1 LKRGVI
7 GLMAVVALLGLGSCA
22 DETPVEPL
30 FQLGPGPQ
38 PFPAPSPPTPAAP
51 SGPADSLLEANR
63 ALWVSLGVDSY
74 RYRFRW
80 LCYCTTDYVQVVDIT
95 VRDGTIVS
103 VVEASS
109 GRPVTA
115 QQAAY
120 YRTID
125 DLFVLLRDA
134 IDQPAHSIHTVYEA
148 NLGFPIETDID
159 YVANMADDELSFQVY
174 GLTPL
179 TRQ

>member
-1 LKRGVI
+1 
-7 GLMAVVALLGLGSCA
+7 MAVVTLLGLSSCA
-22 DETPVEPL
+22 DQSPVEPL
-30 FQLGPGPQ
+30 FPLGPGPQ
-38 PFPAPSPPTPAAP
+38 PFPAPNPPTPATP

-80 LCYCTTDYVQVVDIT
+80 LCFCTTDYVQVVDIT
-95 VRDGTIVS
+95 VKNGAVTS
-103 VVEASS
+103 VVEAST

-125 DLFVLLRDA
+125 GLFVVLRDA
-134 IDQPAHSIHTVYEA
+134 IDRPASSMHTVYEA

-159 YVANMADDELSFQVY
+159 YVAAMADDELSFQVY